1 MKTSIKNKLIIDYLT
16 IAAGTLIMAVAAGL
30 FYSPADL
37 VTGGFTG
44 LSIVIQRV
52 SQNWGLSVPIWVTNL
67 VLNVPLFLVALKLKG
82 AKMLSKTLFATIM
95 YTVWLLLTEYITPL
109 PLRDLTLTAVFGGA
123 LAGLGLGLVFKS
135 MSTTGGTDLLAN
147 LIQDY
152 HKHISVSKILFFID
166 AVIIGLGLF
175 VFGHQKAMYAIIAV
189 FIATKMIDAILEGLS
204 FAKAAFIISEQPTA
218 ISTKVMETLHRGV
231 TGINAVGMYTNQA
244 KNMLLCVV
252 SKKELVLVKNVVYDI
267 DPRAFVIVADVRE
280 VLGEGFQ
287 PIS

>member
-1 MKTSIKNKLIIDYLT
+1 MKTSVKNKIALDYLT

-44 LSIVIQRV
+44 LSIVVQRV
-52 SQNWGLSVPIWVTNL
+52 SVNWGLSIPIWVTNL
-67 VLNVPLFLVALKLKG
+67 VLNIPLFLVALKLKG

-95 YTVWLLLTEYITPL
+95 YSGWLFLTEYMPPIEV
-109 PLRDLTLTAVFGGA
+109 RDLTLIAVFGGT

-147 LIQDY
+147 IIQGY
-152 HKHISVSKILFFID
+152 NKHISVSKILFFID
-166 AVIIGLGLF
+166 AVIIGLGMF
-175 VFGHQKAMYAIIAV
+175 VFGAQKAMYAIIAV

-218 ISTKVMETLHRGV
+218 ISAKIMEDLHRGV
-231 TGINAVGMYTNQA
+231 TGINAVGMYTNRA

-252 SKKELVLVKNVVYDI
+252 SKKELVLVKNAVI
-267 DPRAFVIVADVRE
+267 ETDPNAFVIVADVRE